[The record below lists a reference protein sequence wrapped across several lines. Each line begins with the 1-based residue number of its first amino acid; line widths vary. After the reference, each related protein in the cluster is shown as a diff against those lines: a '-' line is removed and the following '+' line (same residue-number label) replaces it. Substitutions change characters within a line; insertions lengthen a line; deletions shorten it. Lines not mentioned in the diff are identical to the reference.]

1 MQIALHS
8 ERSVLGKILK
18 YKNRKC
24 KHITD
29 GWLLMLLVLQLMN
42 VERKLNE
49 MKTNS
54 NITVSP
60 CRILLFFPSLTW
72 VHTKCCV
79 RSIILKASARRE
91 RVFAPNRVCGV
102 QAKCN
107 EQKTTLG
114 YVRQTGGKKW
124 PLTFSSF
131 AWLEEIWHSY
141 NLLASLCANI
151 LPNVQAIDFNLNRS
165 IHCSASAPLLSWQL
179 FRSTVLS

>member
-91 RVFAPNRVCGV
+91 SFCAEPSVWRPSKMQ
-102 QAKCN
+102 QA
-107 EQKTTLG
+107 EDD
-114 YVRQTGGKKW
+114 VRLRKANGWKKM
-124 PLTFSSF
+124 
-131 AWLEEIWHSY
+131 
-141 NLLASLCANI
+141 
-151 LPNVQAIDFNLNRS
+151 AIDFFFFCLTRRNMT
-165 IHCSASAPLLSWQL
+165 QL
-179 FRSTVLS
+179 